1 MRPGILHALLVVAP
15 LAKGFTPMTPQRGAC
30 AAAAALCISVHVAS
44 TNPALAIDTEV
55 GTPQVEKPFWK
66 KAAFGGVM
74 LLSVSHSLLPEPS
87 RKDKNVEPLEARNV
101 KSIKRASPPKMM
113 AAAEV
118 QICTGPTC
126 SKNGARALLNAAL
139 GLANGGEISISST
152 ACLRPCRGIVTR
164 RSDRRIVVIDAPCYE
179 AAAMLDAAALML
191 ADEGVE
197 GDGVASTRA
206 SMAAKL
212 AADVAMAAGD
222 PATATALYTEA
233 IEGACATSLL
243 EEARRVA
250 SPDNKAA
257 TVPTPKFGVQSS
269 RGAPSAH
276 APFSSAQEA
285 ERVLPG
291 RVSWLYHALLGRCSA
306 QLDQLEQPGA
316 LNAALADATDAT
328 KLCGLA
334 SGGWYCLRD
343 AAEQSGD
350 RMLADAAIEELG
362 RLGYSLKH
370 GEEGLRASA
379 TKGESAKRYDPWGRL
394 IA

>member
-1 MRPGILHALLVVAP
+1 MQMRPGILHALLAVAP
-15 LAKGFTPMTPQRGAC
+15 LAKGFTPMTPQYGAC
-30 AAAAALCISVHVAS
+30 AAAAALCISGHVA
-44 TNPALAIDTEV
+44 TTTPALAIDTEV
-55 GTPQVEKPFWK
+55 TTSQVEKPFWK
-66 KAAFGGVM
+66 KAAFGSVM

-87 RKDKNVEPLEARNV
+87 REDNVR
-101 KSIKRASPPKMM
+101 SIKRASPPKMM

-126 SKNGARALLNAAL
+126 SKNGARALLNAAC
-139 GLANGGEISISST
+139 GLANGGEVSISST

-164 RSDRRIVVIDAPCYE
+164 RSDRRIVVIDAPCHE

-197 GDGVASTRA
+197 GEGVASTRA

-233 IEGACATSLL
+233 VEGARATSLL
-243 EEARRVA
+243 EEARRVTG
-250 SPDNKAA
+250 PDNKAA
-257 TVPTPKFGVQSS
+257 PMPTPKFGVQSS

-291 RVSWLYHALLGRCSA
+291 RVSWLYNALLGRCCA
-306 QLDQLEQPGA
+306 QLEQLERPGA
-316 LNAALADATDAT
+316 LSAALADATDAT

-334 SGGWYCLRD
+334 SGGWYRLRD

-362 RLGYSLKH
+362 RLGYSLET
-370 GEEGLRASA
+370 GEEGMRASA
-379 TKGESAKRYDPWGRL
+379 TKGEPAKRYDPWGRL